1 MSIYGFVEMDRADV
15 PTPAVGEF
23 FEFIDSANS
32 KKTRKDSDGNFLI
45 LEGAGAGITAA
56 DIANVPSGSIS
67 SGNVQGALNEL
78 DSEKAPSS
86 HVGSG
91 GVSQHALVTGADAG
105 FMSSADKNKLDGID
119 NWATANS
126 SDSFLLSRS
135 NHTGTQSAS
144 TISDFDSAA
153 DLRVNS
159 GISAHESA
167 LDPHPQYTTLSE
179 ASAAAPVQSV
189 AGKTGAVSLVK
200 ADVGLSNVPNIDAT
214 LRDNHTGTQTAS
226 TISDFASSVDARI
239 TLQKGQPSGL
249 ATLDVS
255 GKVPSA
261 QLPSYVD
268 DVLEFANLAA
278 FPVTG
283 ETGKIYVDLSNSK
296 IYRWSGSSYVEIS
309 PSPGTT
315 DAVPEGVTN
324 LYFTN
329 LRASAA
335 APVQSVAGKTGVVT
349 LVKADVGLSNV
360 DDVSDLNKPISTS
373 TQTALNGKANTAHTH
388 ALSDLTQSGAT
399 SGQVPTWS
407 GSAWVAQ
414 APSGGG
420 GGITNAQSIINAL
433 IYG

>member
-167 LDPHPQYTTLSE
+167 LDPHPQYTTHE
-179 ASAAAPVQSV
+179 
-189 AGKTGAVSLVK
+189 
-200 ADVGLSNVPNIDAT
+200 
-214 LRDNHTGTQTAS
+214 
-226 TISDFASSVDARI
+226 
-239 TLQKGQPSGL
+239 
-249 ATLDVS
+249 
-255 GKVPSA
+255 VPSYI
-261 QLPSYVD
+261 P
-268 DVLEFANLAA
+268 
-278 FPVTG
+278 
-283 ETGKIYVDLSNSK
+283 
-296 IYRWSGSSYVEIS
+296 
-309 PSPGTT
+309 
-315 DAVPEGVTN
+315 TN
-324 LYFTN
+324 
-329 LRASAA
+329 R
-335 APVQSVAGKTGVVT
+335 
-349 LVKADVGLSNV
+349 
-360 DDVSDLNKPISTS
+360 
-373 TQTALNGKANTAHTH
+373 
-388 ALSDLTQSGAT
+388 
-399 SGQVPTWS
+399 
-407 GSAWVAQ
+407 
-414 APSGGG
+414 
-420 GGITNAQSIINAL
+420 
-433 IYG
+433 